1 MRRKNYDICVW
12 TIHRAGVWRRGGDYL
27 WGDETMTTKPTPEAE
42 DYRALIPPEE
52 ERDNPIVWFVIGMC
66 AFAGLAVMSVFSVWW
81 MI

>member
-1 MRRKNYDICVW
+1 
-12 TIHRAGVWRRGGDYL
+12 
-27 WGDETMTTKPTPEAE
+27 MTTKPTPEAE